1 MAQNHNELTLD
12 AIREEQKK
20 AENKIRYYKDKE
32 KILKHQ
38 ISTLTRK
45 ERTNR
50 LCTRAGML
58 ESFLQR
64 PSDLTNDQVME
75 LLRIAFK
82 QEPVKVALNQ
92 MLKEIEEG
100 EKIDEDETS

>member
-1 MAQNHNELTLD
+1 MAQKHDKSTID
-12 AIREEQKK
+12 AIQKEQKK
-20 AENKIRYYKDKE
+20 AERKIRYYKDRE

-38 ISTLTRK
+38 ISTLTRR

-75 LLRIAFK
+75 LLRIAFR
-82 QEPVKVALNQ
+82 QEPVKAALSRI
-92 MLKEIEEG
+92 LAEIEEG
-100 EKIDEDETS
+100 EKFDEDETS

>member
-20 AENKIRYYKDKE
+20 AGKKIRYYKDKE

-64 PSDLTNDQVME
+64 PSDLSNDQVME
-75 LLRIAFK
+75 LLQIAFR
-82 QEPVKVALNQ
+82 QEPVKAALNQ
-92 MLKEIEEG
+92 MIKEIEEG

>member
-1 MAQNHNELTLD
+1 MEQNHNELTLD

-20 AENKIRYYKDKE
+20 AEKKIRYYKDKE

-64 PSDLTNDQVME
+64 PSDLTNEQVME
-75 LLRIAFK
+75 LLRIAFR
-82 QEPVKVALNQ
+82 QEPVRNALNQ
-92 MLKEIEEG
+92 MIREIEEG
-100 EKIDEDETS
+100 EKFDENETS

>member
-1 MAQNHNELTLD
+1 MAQNYNELTLD

-20 AENKIRYYKDKE
+20 SEKKIRYYKDKE

-64 PSDLTNDQVME
+64 PSDLSNDQVME
-75 LLRIAFK
+75 LLRIAFR
-82 QEPVKVALNQ
+82 QEPVKTALNQ
-92 MLKEIEEG
+92 MIKEIEEG